1 MTTIPTIVPTG
12 NLVNGWNKITEML
25 NPILTPLAVV
35 GVIILVLALV
45 GYLWSKRKG
54 GGNPQLTQGLL
65 ITTVIAGICASPK
78 VIIPAFLAI
87 FDILID
93 VLSKFLHMIA

>member
-1 MTTIPTIVPTG
+1 MTTLPTIVAAG
-12 NLVNGWNKITEML
+12 NLVNGWNKIVGML
-25 NPILTPLAVV
+25 DRVLVPLSIV
-35 GVIILVLALV
+35 GVIVLVLALV

-65 ITTVIAGICASPK
+65 ITVVIAGICASPK

-93 VLSKFLHMIA
+93 VLGRFLHLVA

>member
-1 MTTIPTIVPTG
+1 MTTLPTIVPAG
-12 NLVNGWNKITEML
+12 NLVNGWNKIVGML
-25 NPILTPLAVV
+25 DRVLVPLSIV
-35 GVIILVLALV
+35 GVIVLVLALV

-65 ITTVIAGICASPK
+65 ITVVIAGICASPK

-93 VLSKFLHMIA
+93 VLGRFLHLVA

>member
-65 ITTVIAGICASPK
+65 ITTVIAGVCASPK

-93 VLSKFLHMIA
+93 VLAKFLHMIA